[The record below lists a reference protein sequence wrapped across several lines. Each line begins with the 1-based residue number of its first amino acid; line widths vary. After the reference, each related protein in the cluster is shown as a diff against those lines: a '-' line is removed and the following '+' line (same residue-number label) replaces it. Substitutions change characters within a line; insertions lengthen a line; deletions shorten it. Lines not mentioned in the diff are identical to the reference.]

1 MSAIGSIDIRVEF
14 SDSTARQTK
23 VLSKLLSI
31 DEFSEFTSATVAVT
45 SGTVGTAS
53 ASVSI
58 DPTDYRNASGEIVSF
73 STAPTLVGLK
83 ADGAVPVILNDDDLS
98 EFSIA
103 SRSGSVAVTRWGS
116 SLPGSGLRIQAV
128 GGTNTYT
135 ILIVRES

>member
-1 MSAIGSIDIRVEF
+1 MSATGSIDIRVEF

-83 ADGAVPVILNDDDLS
+83 ADGAVPVTLTDTDLS
-98 EFSIA
+98 EFRIA
-103 SRSGSVAVTRWGS
+103 
-116 SLPGSGLRIQAV
+116 